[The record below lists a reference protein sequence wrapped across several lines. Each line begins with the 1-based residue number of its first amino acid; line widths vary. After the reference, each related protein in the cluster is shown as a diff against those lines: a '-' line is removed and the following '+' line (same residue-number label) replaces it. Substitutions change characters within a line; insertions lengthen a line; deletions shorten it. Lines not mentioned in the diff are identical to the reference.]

1 MFAFHMQ
8 GGAGEDLMLHR
19 VPIEHLYTVY
29 YDACELSTVAL
40 GCMCRLMMIECK

>member
-19 VPIEHLYTVY
+19 PIEHPYTVY
-29 YDACELSTVAL
+29 YDA
-40 GCMCRLMMIECK
+40 